1 MTRTKELLEEFG
13 REAAGTRRLLE
24 LVPQK
29 HLAWKP
35 HEKSMSI
42 GRLAGHVAEIPGW
55 AVTMTECDELDLAA
69 GPFYQP
75 FEPASLRGLLVE
87 FGSRVS
93 DFNGALLAARDADLD
108 VTWTLRRGDR
118 VIAALTRG
126 LALRQLVLNHLVHH
140 RGQLSVYL
148 RLLEV
153 SLPQV
158 YGPTA
163 DHAEFTVVES
173 ESRRTSGRMLFEEL
187 AYAL

>member
-42 GRLAGHVAEIPGW
+42 GRL